1 MSILKEQVKRSK
13 ELMGIIT
20 ESPEVLYEDMDA
32 TNIDLEAAAEAT
44 NTDQKAWMEGDW
56 DELDDNM
63 KETFKQHKEFKGMD
77 ESQIREKF
85 NAMDSTSICKILR
98 FAFGWIWK
106 ILRAPATAFTKSI
119 RKGPMADSSY
129 GRRRA
134 WRCR

>member
-13 ELMGIIT
+13 ELMGILT
-20 ESPEVLYEDMDA
+20 ESPESLYEEMDA
-32 TNIDLEAAAEAT
+32 TNIDLEATAEAF
-44 NTDQKAWMEGDW
+44 DEAEGEENENW
-56 DELDDNM
+56 DDLDDNI
-63 KETFKQHKEFKGMD
+63 KDTLRQHKEFKNMEED
-77 ESQIREKF
+77 AIREKF

-98 FAFGWIWK
+98 FTFGWIWK
-106 ILRAPATAFTKSI
+106 LLRAPATAFTKSI